1 MALWLMRAGKN
12 GEYEQTFIDN
22 HHFYI
27 TWDGLNLNLKTF
39 ENKEILQQK
48 LSVIYPGE
56 KSKTLKQW
64 SSQLWR
70 AAHEIKI
77 GDWIVLPSKRRS
89 SIFIGEVI
97 SPYKYDQTAEDPYF
111 HYIDVKWI
119 GENIPRQNF
128 DQDLLYSFG
137 AFTTICQISRNEAEQ
152 RLRNMKNNHWHSSN
166 AFIINISSEDE
177 PQESNVEELAHDQ
190 IIRLIDTKFQG
201 HNFTRL
207 VNEILKAKGY
217 QTYMSPPGADGG
229 IDILAARGEMG
240 FGEPKLCIQV
250 KSQDEPIAADEIRKL
265 QGNMHDA
272 NISNGLFVS
281 WSGYKRSV
289 KEQDFFFSVRLW
301 GKNELLEALFNVYDK
316 LDPDLK
322 AEIPLK
328 KIWTLTL
335 EE

>member
-12 GEYEQTFIDN
+12 GEYEQKFIDN
-22 HHFYI
+22 HRFYI

-39 ENKEILQQK
+39 ANKEKLQQE
-48 LSVIYPGE
+48 LSVIYPDE
-56 KSKTLKQW
+56 KTKTLQQW
-64 SSQLWR
+64 ASQLWR
-70 AAHEIKI
+70 AANEINI
-77 GDWIVLPSKRRS
+77 GDWIVLPSKTKS
-89 SIFIGEVI
+89 SIYVGEVI
-97 SPYKYDQTAEDPYF
+97 SQYQYDSSAEDPYF

-128 DQDLLYSFG
+128 DQDLLFSFG
-137 AFTTICQISRNEAEQ
+137 AFTTICQISRNDAEQ
-152 RLRNMKNNHWHSSN
+152 RLKNMKNNHWHSSN
-166 AFIINISSEDE
+166 AFIMNMSSEDE

-201 HNFTRL
+201 HNFARL
-207 VNEILKAKGY
+207 VNEILKAQGY

-240 FGEPKLCIQV
+240 FGDPKLCIQV
-250 KSQDEPIAADEIRKL
+250 KSQDEPIAVDEIKKL
-265 QGNMHDA
+265 QGNMYDA
-272 NISNGLFVS
+272 KINNGLFVS

-289 KEQDFFFSVRLW
+289 KERDFFFSVRLW

-328 KIWTLTL
+328 KIWSLTL